1 MSKSNITIHL
11 LLVLLLFLLL
21 NPFLALIILSLI
33 KVNSKKVE
41 YFFHLMFSISFGFF
55 FYCRDIGVDFYSNAS
70 DDVAAYLYLFKGYYT
85 SSFGDLF
92 INFLQAPSG
101 NEIGFHFFWKFISFF
116 TFNPTDLI
124 FLNYFFYFFLLSIFI
139 FKFSKSYFP
148 FLIIGYFFIFPIS
161 LYSLAHV
168 WRQQMAVF
176 VFYIAV
182 TNFFNNSN
190 PKLNRLLIW
199 STPFIHLTSIYFVVL
214 FYVFQFFEKKKK
226 LDIKNIFKVISVF
239 FISQFLLIQFVIRL
253 FEYLGLTKFLGY
265 LGGYS
270 VDKSQFFIYLPFY
283 IIITLIVF
291 RHLNK
296 NKTNN
301 FFITVILVCLT
312 IPFSM
317 PQFNALYD
325 RFINL
330 SLPLLG
336 LFFANYIIYSNQ
348 KLMNGIGFILI
359 ISIGYL
365 RLRPEYLNGEGVIS
379 FIGNEDAFN
388 PFNSVLNLLIN
399 Y

>member
-1 MSKSNITIHL
+1 MSNSNITIHL

-33 KVNSKKVE
+33 RVNSKKVE
-41 YFFHLMFSISFGFF
+41 FFFHLMFSVSFGFF
-55 FYCRDIGVDFYSNAS
+55 FYFRDIGVDFYSNAS
-70 DDVAAYLYLFKGYYT
+70 DDVATYLYLFKGYYT

-92 INFLQAPSG
+92 INFLQDPSG
-101 NEIGFHFFWKFISFF
+101 NEIGFHFFWKFWSFF
-116 TFNPTDLI
+116 TYSATDLI
-124 FLNYFFYFFLLSIFI
+124 FLNYLFYFFIFSIFS
-139 FKFSKSYFP
+139 SKISKYYFP
-148 FLIIGYFFIFPIS
+148 FLILGFFFIFPIS
-161 LYSLAHV
+161 LYSIAHI
-168 WRQQMAVF
+168 WRQQMAMF
-176 VFYIAV
+176 VFYIAAA
-182 TNFFNNSN
+182 NFFNNSN

-199 STPFIHLTSIYFVVL
+199 SIPFIHLTSIYFLVL
-214 FYVFQFFEKKKK
+214 FYVFQFFEKKNK

-270 VDKSQFFIYLPFY
+270 MDKSQFFIYLPFY
-283 IIITLIVF
+283 IIITFIVF
-291 RHLNK
+291 KYLNK
-296 NKTNN
+296 NKVNN

-325 RFINL
+325 RLINL

-336 LFFANYIIYSNQ
+336 LFFAKYVINSNQ
-348 KLMNGIGFILI
+348 KLMNGLGFVLI

-365 RLRPEYLNGEGVIS
+365 RLKPEYLKGEGIIS
-379 FIGNEDAFN
+379 FIGNGDAFN
-388 PFNSVLNLLIN
+388 PFNSILNLLLF
-399 Y
+399 

>member
-1 MSKSNITIHL
+1 MYNSNEILHT
-11 LLVLLLFLLL
+11 LLVLLLFSLL

-33 KVNSKKVE
+33 RLPSKKAEWV
-41 YFFHLMFSISFGFF
+41 FHLMFSISFAVF
-55 FYCRDIGVDFYSNAS
+55 FYSRDFGVNFYLNAS
-70 DDVAAYLYLFKGYYT
+70 DDVPVYLYLFEGYYT
-85 SSFGDLF
+85 STFGDLF
-92 INFLQAPSG
+92 IKFLQSPSG
-101 NEIGFHFFWKFISFF
+101 NEIVFHFFWKFWSFF
-116 TFNPTDLI
+116 TFSATDLI
-124 FLNYFFYFFLLSIFI
+124 FLNYLFYFFIFSIFS
-139 FKFSKSYFP
+139 SKISKYYFP
-148 FLIIGYFFIFPIS
+148 FLILGYFFIFPIS
-161 LYSLAHV
+161 LYSIAHI
-168 WRQQMAVF
+168 WRQQMAMF
-176 VFYIAV
+176 VFYIAAV
-182 TNFFNNSN
+182 NFFNNSN

-270 VDKSQFFIYLPFY
+270 MDKSQFFIYLPFY
-283 IIITLIVF
+283 IIITFIVF
-291 RHLNK
+291 KYLNK
-296 NKTNN
+296 NKINN

-317 PQFNALYD
+317 PQFNSLYD

-336 LFFANYIIYSNQ
+336 LFFAKYVINSNQ
-348 KLMNGIGFILI
+348 KLMNGLGFVLI

-365 RLRPEYLNGEGVIS
+365 RLKPEYLKGEGIIS
-379 FIGNEDAFN
+379 FIGNGDAFN
-388 PFNSVLNLLIN
+388 PLNSMLNLLIF
-399 Y
+399 

>member
-1 MSKSNITIHL
+1 M
-11 LLVLLLFLLL
+11 
-21 NPFLALIILSLI
+21 
-33 KVNSKKVE
+33 
-41 YFFHLMFSISFGFF
+41 
-55 FYCRDIGVDFYSNAS
+55 
-70 DDVAAYLYLFKGYYT
+70 YLFERYDT
-85 SSFGDLF
+85 FSFGDLF

-116 TFNPTDLI
+116 TFNPSDLI
-124 FLNYFFYFFLLSIFI
+124 FLNYFFYFFLLSIFCSKI
-139 FKFSKSYFP
+139 SKSYFP

-199 STPFIHLTSIYFVVL
+199 STPFIHLTSIYFLLL
-214 FYVFQFFEKKKK
+214 FYAFQFFEKKKK
-226 LDIKNIFKVISVF
+226 LDIKNILKVISVF
-239 FISQFLLIQFVIRL
+239 FVSQFFLIQFVIRL
-253 FEYLGLTKFLGY
+253 FESLGLTKFQSY
-265 LGGYS
+265 LFGYS
-270 VDKSQFFIYLPFY
+270 MDKSQFFIYLPFY
-283 IIITLIVF
+283 IMITLIVF
-291 RHLNK
+291 RYLNK
-296 NKTNN
+296 NKINN

-325 RFINL
+325 RFINF

-336 LFFANYIIYSNQ
+336 LFFAYYVIYSKQ

-365 RLRPEYLNGEGVIS
+365 RLRPEYLKGEGIIS
-379 FIGNEDAFN
+379 FIGNGDAFN

>member
-1 MSKSNITIHL
+1 MSKSNITTQL
-11 LLVLLLFLLL
+11 FVVLLLFLLL

-33 KVNSKKVE
+33 KVNSKYVE
-41 YFFHLMFSISFGFF
+41 YFFHLIFSVSFGYF

-70 DDVAAYLYLFKGYYT
+70 DDVESYLYLFKGYYT
-85 SSFGDLF
+85 SSFGELF
-92 INFLQAPSG
+92 VNFLQAPSG

-116 TFNPTDLI
+116 TFDPMDVI
-124 FLNYFFYFFLLSIFI
+124 FLNYVFYFLLLSIFNSKI
-139 FKFSKSYFP
+139 SKSYFP

-190 PKLNRLLIW
+190 PNLNKLLIW
-199 STPFIHLTSIYFVVL
+199 ATPFIHLTSIYFVLL
-214 FYVFQFFEKKKK
+214 FYIFQFFEKKKK

-239 FISQFLLIQFVIRL
+239 FIAQFFLIQFVIRL
-253 FEYLGLTKFLGY
+253 FSYLGLTKFQGY
-265 LGGYS
+265 LLGFS
-270 VDKSQFFIYLPFY
+270 IDKSQFFVYLPFY
-283 IIITLIVF
+283 ILITLIVF
-291 RHLNK
+291 RYLNK
-296 NKTNN
+296 NKINN

-325 RFINL
+325 RFINF

-336 LFFANYIIYSNQ
+336 MFFAYYVIYSKQ
-348 KLMNGIGFILI
+348 KWMNGLGFVLI

-365 RLRPEYLNGEGVIS
+365 RLRPEYLIGEGIIS
-379 FIGNEDAFN
+379 FIGNGDAFN
-388 PFNSVLNLLIN
+388 PFNSVISLLIN
-399 Y
+399 D